1 MTAAI
6 KKQWGSNLSKFDG
19 VQMPGGV
26 VLRGGQLYQEAL
38 AEIAAL
44 EQRMQSEYELP
55 VNFITG

>member
-1 MTAAI
+1 M
-6 KKQWGSNLSKFDG
+6 
-19 VQMPGGV
+19 VGGV
-26 VLRGGQLYQEAL
+26 VLRGGQIYQEAL